1 MPPAAHPLPPMQ
13 PQSSRAGR
21 LAALLS
27 LLLLLAGLAAAP
39 AHAQITKEK
48 PGRIR
53 AANRRALREARE
65 IDSPYK
71 DSHLDVTRE
80 RLRRG
85 GSTEPQPNASRDTEY
100 ATGTAP
106 NVKPPSL
113 LGIRRRTA
121 IQQPPAHEV
130 KKPKEKKK

>member
-1 MPPAAHPLPPMQ
+1 MR

-27 LLLLLAGLAAAP
+27 LLLLLAAAP

-71 DSHLDVTRE
+71 DSHLDVTPE

-85 GSTEPQPNASRDTEY
+85 GSTEPQPNASRDTDY